1 MIIEQLSLSDINQRL
16 VKTPYIDDIIERAM
30 TYIKAG
36 FPINLSG
43 PAGTGKTTLALY
55 LASQTGRSV
64 MLLHGSN
71 EMNSSNLIGGNYGYR
86 KKVSFDNYI
95 HSVQEYEESLYYQW
109 VDGMLSNACRKGMI
123 LVYDEFTRSRPEV
136 NNLLLSILEEKILS
150 LPGWQK
156 DKHYLNVHPEFKA
169 IFTSN
174 PEEYAG
180 VHRAQVALV
189 DRMINLEMN
198 KFDRD
203 TEIAI
208 TSVKSGLPETDASF
222 IVDIVRAFRER
233 CGLENHVSVR
243 SAIRIATVVSS
254 AGDKV
259 ALNNDNVLFGKIVSD
274 ILLSEIRDLKSETDT
289 CRLAHEV
296 IQELIVKKRRIID
309 EEKGPLKWSGSW

>member
-16 VKTPYIDDIIERAM
+16 VKTPYIDDIVERAM

-55 LASQTGRSV
+55 LASRTGRPV
-64 MLLHGSN
+64 VLLHGN
-71 EMNSSNLIGGNYGYR
+71 DEMTSSNLIGGNYGYK
-86 KKVSFDNYI
+86 KKVSYDNYI
-95 HSVQEYEESLYYQW
+95 HSVQDYEESLYYQW
-109 VDGMLSNACRKGMI
+109 VDGMLGNACRNGMTI
-123 LVYDEFTRSRPEV
+123 VYDEFTRSRPEV

-150 LPGWQK
+150 LPGLQK
-156 DKHYLNVHPEFKA
+156 DKYYLNVHPEFRA

-198 KFDRD
+198 EFDRE

-208 TSVKSGLPETDASF
+208 TSIKSGLSEADAAF
-222 IVDIVRAFRER
+222 IVDIVRAFREK
-233 CGLENHVSVR
+233 CGLENNVSVR
-243 SAIRIATVVSS
+243 SSIRIATVVGS
-254 AGDKV
+254 AGDNV
-259 ALNNDNVLFGKIVSD
+259 LLNDDNMLFGKIVFD
-274 ILLSEIRDLKSETDT
+274 ILLSEIRDLKSEIH
-289 CRLAHEV
+289 RMAGEV
-296 IQELIVKKRRIID
+296 IQELVGQKNR
-309 EEKGPLKWSGSW
+309 G

>member
-1 MIIEQLSLSDINQRL
+1 MIIEQLPLSDISQRL

-55 LASQTGRSV
+55 LASKTGRPV
-64 MLLHGSN
+64 VLLHGSN
-71 EMNSSNLIGGNYGYR
+71 EITSSNLIGGNYGYK

-95 HSVQEYEESLYYQW
+95 HSVQDYEESLYYQW
-109 VDGMLSNACRKGMI
+109 MDGMLGNACRNGMT

-150 LPGWQK
+150 LPGLQK
-156 DKHYLNVHPEFKA
+156 DKYYLNVHPEFRA

-189 DRMINLEMN
+189 DRMINLEIN
-198 KFDRD
+198 KFDRE

-208 TSVKSGLPETDASF
+208 TSIKSGLPEADAAF
-222 IVDIVRAFRER
+222 IVDIVRAFREK
-233 CGLENHVSVR
+233 CGLEDNVSVR
-243 SAIRIATVVSS
+243 SSIRIATIVSS
-254 AGDKV
+254 ASDKV
-259 ALNNDNVLFGKIVSD
+259 SLNNDNVLFGKIVVD
-274 ILLSEIRDLKSETDT
+274 MLFSEIKDLKSET
-289 CRLAHEV
+289 CQFAGEV
-296 IQELIVKKRRIID
+296 IQELIGQKNR
-309 EEKGPLKWSGSW
+309 G

>member
-1 MIIEQLSLSDINQRL
+1 MIIEQLTLPDISQRYI
-16 VKTPYIDDIIERAM
+16 KTPYIDDIIERAM
-30 TYIKAG
+30 AYIKSG
-36 FPINLSG
+36 FSINLSG

-55 LASQTGRSV
+55 LASRTGRPV
-64 MLLHGSN
+64 VLLHGSN
-71 EMNSSNLIGGNYGYR
+71 EITSSNLIGGNYGYR
-86 KKVSFDNYI
+86 RKVSLDNYI

-109 VDGMLSNACRKGMI
+109 VEGMLGNACQNGMT

-156 DKHYLNVHPEFKA
+156 DKYYLNVHPEFRA

-198 KFDRD
+198 EFDRD

-208 TSVKSGLPETDASF
+208 TAIKSELPQADTAF
-222 IVDIVRAFRER
+222 IVDLVRAFREK
-233 CGLENHVSVR
+233 CGLENNVSVR
-243 SAIRIATVVSS
+243 SSIRIATIVRN

-259 ALNNDNVLFGKIVSD
+259 SLNDDNVLFGKIVAD
-274 ILLSEIRDLKSETDT
+274 ILFSEIRDLKHETR
-289 CRLAHEV
+289 RLAGEV
-296 IQELIVKKRRIID
+296 IQELIGQRNRRMID
-309 EEKGPLKWSGSW
+309 EKEGPLKWSESG